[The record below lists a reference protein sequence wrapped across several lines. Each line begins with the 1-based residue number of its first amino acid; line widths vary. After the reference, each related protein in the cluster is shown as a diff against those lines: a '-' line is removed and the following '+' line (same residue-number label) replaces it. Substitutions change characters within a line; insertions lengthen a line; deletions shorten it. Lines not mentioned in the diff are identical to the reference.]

1 MAFYGVNSASQGKKA
16 TLWKRHH
23 YPSCLSKTPSDNRH
37 ADGYAKSYHVVLNE
51 VFFGDMSLDQGKWE
65 TSEQRPHLLVDAVG
79 RAIEKVENAAHNASS
94 S

>member
-1 MAFYGVNSASQGKKA
+1 MEKTSLPIVLEQDGQPYSGWA
-16 TLWKRHH
+16 
-23 YPSCLSKTPSDNRH
+23 TPSDKRH